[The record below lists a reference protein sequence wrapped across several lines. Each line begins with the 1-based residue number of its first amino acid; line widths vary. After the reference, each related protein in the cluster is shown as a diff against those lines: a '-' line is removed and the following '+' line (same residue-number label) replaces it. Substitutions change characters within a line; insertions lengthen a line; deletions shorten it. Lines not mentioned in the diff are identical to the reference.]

1 MNASVK
7 LGGFAVAAA
16 LVFGGAYGIG
26 QLTGP
31 TGAAPGAAHGG
42 GHGGDSAA
50 DQGVAAPTAA
60 GELPAGGLLVAQDG
74 YRIDLLSGDAA
85 AGSPEEFAFRILGPD
100 GTAVT
105 RFTPTHDKPLHL
117 IVVRR
122 DLTSFQHVHPVMGAD
137 GTWRIPLTF
146 PSGGDYRAFADF
158 APGNRAEAITL
169 GTDVA
174 VAGAYAPAPLPEP
187 TRTATVDDYTVALA
201 GDLVPGR
208 TSELTL
214 TVSSAG
220 RPVTDL
226 QPYLA
231 AYGHLVALRDGDLAY
246 LHVHPDGEP
255 GDGRTRPG
263 PGITFFA
270 TVPSAGAYGL
280 FLDFQHQGVVRTA
293 AFTATAGP
301 SPAGPAA
308 PAAEEHGVAGHGH

>member
-1 MNASVK
+1 MNASIK

-16 LVFGGAYGIG
+16 LVFSGAYGIG
-26 QLTGP
+26 QLTAP
-31 TGAAPGAAHGG
+31 VSAAPDAAHGG
-42 GHGGDSAA
+42 GHGGDHSA
-50 DQGVAAPTAA
+50 GPGAAALTAA

-74 YRIDLLSGDAA
+74 YRLDLASGDAT
-85 AGSPEEFAFRILGPD
+85 AGVPEEFAFRILGPD
-100 GTAVT
+100 GAPVT

-122 DLTSFQHVHPVMGAD
+122 DLTSFQHVHPVMSAD
-137 GTWRIPLTF
+137 GTWRLPLTF
-146 PSGGDYRAFADF
+146 PTGGDYRAFADF
-158 APGNRAEAITL
+158 APEDRTEAITL

-174 VAGAYAPAPLPEP
+174 VAGAYAPAPLSGP
-187 TRTATVDDYTVALA
+187 TRTATVDDYTVSLA
-201 GDLVPGR
+201 GGLVPGR

-214 TVSSAG
+214 TVSLAG
-220 RPVTDL
+220 RSVTDL
-226 QPYLA
+226 QPYLG

-263 PGITFFA
+263 PGITFYA
-270 TVPSAGAYGL
+270 TAPSAGSYAL

-301 SPAGPAA
+301 PGSAPAGQSHGDHDH
-308 PAAEEHGVAGHGH
+308 EEG